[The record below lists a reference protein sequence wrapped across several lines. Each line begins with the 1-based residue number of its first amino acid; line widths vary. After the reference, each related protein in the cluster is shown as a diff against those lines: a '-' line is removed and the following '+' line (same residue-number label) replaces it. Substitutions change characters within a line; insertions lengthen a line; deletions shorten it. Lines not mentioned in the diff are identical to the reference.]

1 MNDLKDLVITV
12 DGYSIDK
19 TGFEII
25 EAYKGSSDSWRLVV
39 KAYKKEGKDFSS
51 ESDVSML
58 TLVDRIENRYVT
70 HSYWRKVVKIEELI
84 PGNFALT
91 IKKVEDEKED
101 RSDKEEHVEAEELVG
116 YGRVGYSCHICID
129 FCSGVKPGFEVRYV

>member
-12 DGYSIDK
+12 DGYSVDK

-25 EAYKGSSDSWRLVV
+25 EAYKGSGDSWRLVV
-39 KAYKKEGKDFSS
+39 KAYEKEGENFSS
-51 ESDVSML
+51 ESKVSML
-58 TLVDRIENRYVT
+58 TLVDRIENRYGT

-91 IKKVEDEKED
+91 IKKVADEKED
-101 RSDKEEHVEAEELVG
+101 SSDEEEHVEAEE
-116 YGRVGYSCHICID
+116 
-129 FCSGVKPGFEVRYV
+129 

>member
-12 DGYSIDK
+12 DGYSVDK

-25 EAYKGSSDSWRLVV
+25 EAYKGRSDSWRVVV
-39 KAYKKEGKDFSS
+39 KADKKEGENYAS

-101 RSDKEEHVEAEELVG
+101 SSDKEEHVEAEE
-116 YGRVGYSCHICID
+116 
-129 FCSGVKPGFEVRYV
+129 

>member
-1 MNDLKDLVITV
+1 MNDLRDLVITV

-19 TGFEII
+19 TGFEIT

-70 HSYWRKVVKIEELI
+70 HSYWRKVVKNEELI

-101 RSDKEEHVEAEELVG
+101 SSDEEEHVEAEE
-116 YGRVGYSCHICID
+116 
-129 FCSGVKPGFEVRYV
+129 

>member
-1 MNDLKDLVITV
+1 MHDLNDLVITV
-12 DGYSIDK
+12 DAYSVDK

-39 KAYKKEGKDFSS
+39 KAYKKEGENYAS
-51 ESDVSML
+51 ESNVSML

-101 RSDKEEHVEAEELVG
+101 SSDEEEHVEDE
-116 YGRVGYSCHICID
+116 
-129 FCSGVKPGFEVRYV
+129 K

>member
-1 MNDLKDLVITV
+1 MNDLRDLVIAV
-12 DGYSIDK
+12 DGYSVDK

-51 ESDVSML
+51 ESDVSLL
-58 TLVDRIENRYVT
+58 TLVDRIENRYGT
-70 HSYWRKVVKIEELI
+70 YSSGTYSSGRKVVKIEELI

-91 IKKVEDEKED
+91 IKKVEDEKKD
-101 RSDKEEHVEAEELVG
+101 SSDEEEHVEAEE
-116 YGRVGYSCHICID
+116 
-129 FCSGVKPGFEVRYV
+129 

>member
-1 MNDLKDLVITV
+1 MNDLKDLVIAL
-12 DGYSIDK
+12 DGYSVDK
-19 TGFEII
+19 TGFEITS
-25 EAYKGSSDSWRLVV
+25 AYKESGESGDFWSLSV
-39 KAYKKEGKDFSS
+39 KAYKKEGENYTS
-51 ESDVSML
+51 ESNVSML

-101 RSDKEEHVEAEELVG
+101 SSDEEEHVEAEE
-116 YGRVGYSCHICID
+116 
-129 FCSGVKPGFEVRYV
+129 

>member
-19 TGFEII
+19 TGFEIT
-25 EAYKGSSDSWRLVV
+25 EAYKGSSDSWKLVV

-91 IKKVEDEKED
+91 IKKAAEEKED
-101 RSDKEEHVEAEELVG
+101 SSDEEEHVEAEE
-116 YGRVGYSCHICID
+116 
-129 FCSGVKPGFEVRYV
+129 

>member
-12 DGYSIDK
+12 DGYSVDK

-39 KAYKKEGKDFSS
+39 KAYKKEGKDFAS
-51 ESDVSML
+51 ESNVSML

-70 HSYWRKVVKIEELI
+70 HSYGWKVVKIEELT
-84 PGNFALT
+84 PGSFELT
-91 IKKVEDEKED
+91 VKKVTDEKEDSSDEEEHVEDEK
-101 RSDKEEHVEAEELVG
+101 
-116 YGRVGYSCHICID
+116 
-129 FCSGVKPGFEVRYV
+129 